1 MMFTDIDNV
10 LSKMRE
16 HYFTNAFMSP
26 EEGIAESCKFT
37 DRYFGLQPGQ
47 TARFLLARAAEK
59 KQEIA

>member
-1 MMFTDIDNV
+1 MFTDVDNV

-16 HYFTNAFMSP
+16 YYFTHAFMSP
-26 EEGIAESCKFT
+26 EEGIQESCEFT

-59 KQEIA
+59 KRQIA